1 MTKTLKQRA
10 TRSVSWIVIGQIIS
24 QALRLGSNLI
34 LTRLLVPEMFG
45 VMAIVTVIMAGLA
58 MFSDVGLLQS
68 IVQSK
73 RGEEPDYL
81 NTAWTIQ
88 IIRGFF
94 IFFIALLSAVGLYY
108 AGQYGYLLEE
118 TVYGNTQLPFILAIV
133 SSSAVISAFNSI
145 HIFLLNRKLML
156 AKSIIIE
163 LLSQVVGLIFVIT
176 WAWYQRDI
184 WALVLGG
191 LVAAFTKMLL
201 SHCLYLGGQCRFFWD
216 KEAAREIFHFG
227 KWIFLTSILG
237 FFVNRGDKLLLAGL
251 LSPEMLGIFSIS
263 ALLVGSIQG
272 IVFKL
277 IGSVAFPVLSEVKQL
292 QPERVKELYYK
303 IRYPIDAFC
312 LITAG
317 FLFVSGETIVKF
329 LYDERYLEAGIML
342 NILALSFVVMR
353 FGVAGQFYLA
363 CGKPKIMSILMVV
376 RLLFMVL
383 FIPVGFSINQHIGA
397 VWGLVLASIPGMVL
411 TVFFKKKF
419 GIFDLWNELKVLPI
433 FIIGMFIGFAL
444 NETGYLWEVYFNE

>member
-10 TRSVSWIVIGQIIS
+10 KHSVSWVVFGQLIS

-45 VMAIVTVIMAGLA
+45 VMAIVSVIMAGLA
-58 MFSDVGLLQS
+58 MFSDVGLLQN
-68 IVQSK
+68 IVQSE

-108 AGQYGYLLEE
+108 AGQYGYLVEE
-118 TVYGNTQLPFILAIV
+118 TVYGNTQLPVILAVV
-133 SSSAVISAFNSI
+133 SISSVISAFNST
-145 HIFLLNRKLML
+145 HLLLLNRKLML
-156 AKSIIIE
+156 GKSITIE
-163 LLSQVVGLIFVIT
+163 LLSQVVGLVFVIT

-184 WALVLGG
+184 WALVFGG
-191 LVAAFTKMLL
+191 LVAAFTKMVL
-201 SHCLYLGGQCRFFWD
+201 SHCLDIGGKCRFFWD
-216 KEAAREIFHFG
+216 KEAVHEIFHFG
-227 KWIFLTSILG
+227 KWIFLSSILG

-251 LSPEMLGIFSIS
+251 LSTEMLGVFSIA

-272 IVFKL
+272 VVFKL

-303 IRYPIDAFC
+303 IRYPVDIFC
-312 LITAG
+312 LIMAG
-317 FLFVSGETIVKF
+317 FLFISGETIVKF
-329 LYDERYLEAGIML
+329 LYDDRYLEAGIML

-376 RLLFMVL
+376 RLFFMVL
-383 FIPVGFSINQHIGA
+383 FIPIGFSINLHVGA
-397 VWGLVLASIPGMVL
+397 VWGLVLASMPGMVL
-411 TVFFKKKF
+411 TVFFKRKF
-419 GIFDLWNELKVLPI
+419 GIFNFWKELKVLPF
-433 FIIGMFIGFAL
+433 FIIGMSIGFAL
-444 NETGYLWEVYFNE
+444 NETGHLWQVYFNE